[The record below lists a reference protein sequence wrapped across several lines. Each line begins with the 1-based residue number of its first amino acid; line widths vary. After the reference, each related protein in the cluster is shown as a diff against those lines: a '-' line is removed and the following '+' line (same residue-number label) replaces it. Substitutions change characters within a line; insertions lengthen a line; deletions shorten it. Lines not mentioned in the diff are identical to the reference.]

1 MFRRHWPNDMVANSM
16 KKPLAELMK
25 LYSGFSIKTATG
37 NNAFSFEER
46 EHKSIIV
53 PPLIEASLESAE
65 LGEQIVF
72 CEIEDG
78 VERALSGLAKFIY
91 SHWRDKH
98 IFLFDNHNHAFMF
111 WLVGLK
117 AGVLAPGQRLI
128 HVDQHSDMREPERS
142 SPAPANWSD
151 LDLKEALDYANFHL
165 NVGNFIRPAIKLG
178 LFNKVDIID
187 SSGAFQQLP
196 EPPFVFDLDLDIF
209 ADEMSYIP
217 QQQKYDYIRYC
228 IKHAEFITIA
238 TSPYFIDQE
247 VALHHLRELFET
259 M

>member
-1 MFRRHWPNDMVANSM
+1 MAPNSM

-25 LYSGFSIKTATG
+25 LYSGFSIETADG
-37 NNAFSFEER
+37 NNAFSFDARER
-46 EHKSIIV
+46 KSIFV
-53 PPLIEASLESAE
+53 PPLIEAPLESAS
-65 LGEQIVF
+65 LGEHVVF

-78 VERALSGLAKFIY
+78 IEHALTGLKNMIY

-111 WLVGLK
+111 WVTGFKTGILS
-117 AGVLAPGQRLI
+117 PGQRLI
-128 HVDQHSDMREPERS
+128 HVDQHSDMREPGQS
-142 SPAPANWSD
+142 FTVPPNWAD
-151 LDLKEALDYANFHL
+151 LDLKQVFEYANYHL
-165 NVGNFIRPAIKLG
+165 NVGNFIKPAMKMG

-187 SSGAFQQLP
+187 NSSAFQTLP

-209 ADEMSYIP
+209 ADEMNYIP
-217 QQQKYDYIRYC
+217 QPQKYTYIRYC

-238 TSPYFIDQE
+238 TSPYFIDQD
-247 VALHHLRELFET
+247 VALGHLRDLLAG